1 MKTYNETR
9 VAFKLPKLKDGAQT
23 VDEQGQP
30 EFEIKQS
37 VEADYNKKLE
47 AYNKLVAENKATQK
61 DHPGEHQKAA
71 TFVYH
76 EAENDNDIMSLVPD
90 EQERVN
96 IFNRGYVLKQ
106 QRLVMDHTT
115 DLEDAVG
122 VDTAHDLQAEAAIK
136 SERKKLTPQ
145 DKAMKS
151 LLALNPD
158 QLAAILA
165 QFQQAQTA

>member
-9 VAFKLPKLKDGAQT
+9 VAVKLPKMKNGAQEL
-23 VDEQGQP
+23 DEQGQP
-30 EFEIKQS
+30 VFETKQL

-47 AYNKLVAENKATQK
+47 AHNKAVAEGKPG

-71 TFVYH
+71 TFIYH
-76 EAENDNDIMSLVPD
+76 EAENDQDIMTLVPD
-90 EQERVN
+90 EQERTN

-122 VDTAHDLQAEAAIK
+122 VDTAHDLQAEAAVK
-136 SERKKLTPQ
+136 SERRKLTPQ

-151 LLALNPD
+151 LLALSPD

-165 QFQQAQTA
+165 QFQQAQQA